1 MRHILIASVYLFVF
15 SVFASLIGSNLN
27 TALAGETLDGR
38 SFSVELTETGK
49 NETTEDELI
58 FKEGTFF
65 SSGCEQYGF
74 TPAKYESR
82 TKDGVILFKST
93 LTSGKEGKTEWEGA
107 VTGDEISGT
116 MFRTKEGQDPVIYT
130 YKGAIKK

>member
-1 MRHILIASVYLFVF
+1 M
-15 SVFASLIGSNLN
+15 
-27 TALAGETLDGR
+27 LAGETLDGR

-58 FKEGTFF
+58 FKEETFF

-74 TPAKYESR
+74 TPARYESR

-93 LTSGKEGKTEWEGA
+93 LTSGKEGKAEWEGA